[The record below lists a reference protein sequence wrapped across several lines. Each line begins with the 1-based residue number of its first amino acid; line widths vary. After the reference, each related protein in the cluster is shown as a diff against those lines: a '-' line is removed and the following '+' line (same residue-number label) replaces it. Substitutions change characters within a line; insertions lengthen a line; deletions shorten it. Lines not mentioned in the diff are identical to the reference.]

1 MSVSDDNLVE
11 FVKFSWSASELSES
25 GEEVEEE
32 MEIMASRATP
42 STCRWAALIL
52 IVRGSLL
59 GDSSVVV
66 NQSDILKLLL
76 AYANQGVK
84 IVKKMKRLTNA
95 DEATISL
102 LGPKGTPT

>member
-66 NQSDILKLLL
+66 NQSDILKRL
-76 AYANQGVK
+76 QGGL
-84 IVKKMKRLTNA
+84 M
-95 DEATISL
+95 
-102 LGPKGTPT
+102 PTGGFQEVGGNRECGLWSGRSGKAPY

>member
-32 MEIMASRATP
+32 MEVMASRATP

-52 IVRGSLL
+52 I
-59 GDSSVVV
+59 DH
-66 NQSDILKLLL
+66 
-76 AYANQGVK
+76 
-84 IVKKMKRLTNA
+84 
-95 DEATISL
+95 
-102 LGPKGTPT
+102 